1 MPMASRVFVATAA
14 ILLSLL
20 AMSLQASP
28 QQDVDELLAME
39 VPPAG
44 VVFELISGDA
54 EKLDEVLTRIHGWT
68 RSLQERF
75 EALPVVVISHG
86 QEQFSLTSGALEKNQ
101 ALSETIAM
109 IRGDDVP
116 VMVCGNHASI
126 RGVDIASYPDA
137 IDVVKAAPA
146 TVRELRARRYAVI
159 VVTQ

>member
-1 MPMASRVFVATAA
+1 MPMVRRVFVPIAA

-20 AMSLQASP
+20 AMNLQASP

-44 VVFELISGDA
+44 VVFEVVSGDA
-54 EKLDEVLTRIHGWT
+54 EKLDEVLSRIHGWT
-68 RSLQERF
+68 QNLQERF
-75 EALPVVVISHG
+75 DALPVVVISHG
-86 QEQFSLTSGALEKNQ
+86 QEQFSLTSDALENNQ

-109 IRGDDVP
+109 IRRDDVP

-126 RGVDIASYPDA
+126 RGVDVASYPDA
-137 IDVVKAAPA
+137 IEVVKAAPA
-146 TVRELRARRYAVI
+146 AVRELRARRYAVI